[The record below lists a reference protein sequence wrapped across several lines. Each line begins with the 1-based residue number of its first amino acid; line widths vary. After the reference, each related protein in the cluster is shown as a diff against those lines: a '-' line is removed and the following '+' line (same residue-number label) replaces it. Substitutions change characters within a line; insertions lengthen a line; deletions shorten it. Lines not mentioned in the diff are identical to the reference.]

1 MPDSLLQTPHRLGVR
16 DSRVA
21 FKYERMTKTPPRF
34 LPLLL
39 TCALSSAP
47 AQTLA
52 RPGWAGSGMSADPW
66 WKHAV
71 VYHVNPA
78 DVSPSE
84 GGPLHGLTQR
94 LDYLHSLGIDALLL
108 TPIQPDTAHA
118 QAIDPALGTVDD
130 LDDLIH
136 QASRRNI
143 RVLLDLIPGIPDL
156 TTVARFW
163 LNRGVAG
170 LHLAGSANAALQLA
184 ELRKASASYLGQ
196 RVILGDLDPSTP
208 SSQKGTLTHNL
219 DGAQLLLDPRAG
231 TVPQLSASAIRPG
244 IDAAQSLIQAGHS
257 MPLLITDGPTYTR
270 SVRRYAD
277 GQHDLAIAKVVAT
290 VLLTT
295 GAASQVYSG
304 QELGVTAESPAST
317 SSRAAPNSNQ
327 SLIQWDA
334 PYSPAKGPATT
345 ASPSD
350 ATPSVALEDADPTSL
365 LNWYRSL
372 SGLHHGNPTINS
384 GATITL
390 NHDDQNVLAWIR
402 KPQTVS
408 PISPVLI
415 VICNLSAQPV
425 ELSLKPD
432 IERLHLRGT
441 FLRTVLRSDTGRG
454 PMHLEAMTL
463 PPYTVY
469 IGELRY

>member
-1 MPDSLLQTPHRLGVR
+1 
-16 DSRVA
+16 
-21 FKYERMTKTPPRF
+21 MTKTPPRF
-34 LPLLL
+34 LTLLL
-39 TCALSSAP
+39 ACALSSAL

-66 WKHAV
+66 WRHAV

-78 DVSPSE
+78 DFSPSE
-84 GGPLHGLTQR
+84 GSPLHGLTQR

-108 TPIQPDTAHA
+108 TPVQPDPAHA

-143 RVLLDLIPGIPDL
+143 RVLLDLTPGTPDL
-156 TTVARFW
+156 ATVARFW

-170 LHLAGSANAALQLA
+170 LHLVGFANAALQLA
-184 ELRKASASYLGQ
+184 ELRKVSASYLGQ
-196 RVILGDLDPSTP
+196 RVILGDLDPSA
-208 SSQKGTLTHNL
+208 SSPQKGILTHNL
-219 DGAQLLLDPRAG
+219 DAPQLLLDPRAG
-231 TVPQLSASAIRPG
+231 TVPQLSASAIRPA
-244 IDAAQSLIQAGHS
+244 IDAAQTMIQTGRS

-270 SVRRYAD
+270 SIRRYAD
-277 GQHDLAIAKVVAT
+277 GQNDMAIAKVVAT
-290 VLLTT
+290 VLFTT
-295 GAASQVYSG
+295 GAASQIYSG
-304 QELGVTAESPAST
+304 QELGLNVPSSSASPPSMPPVAVT
-317 SSRAAPNSNQ
+317 NSNQ
-327 SLIQWDA
+327 SLIHWDA
-334 PYSPAKGPATT
+334 PSSAAKRQPTT
-345 ASPSD
+345 SPSD
-350 ATPSVALEDADPTSL
+350 ATPTVALEDADPTSL

-372 SGLHHGNPTINS
+372 SGLHHGNPTITF

-408 PISPVLI
+408 TISPVLI
-415 VICNLSAQPV
+415 VICNLSAQPIQ
-425 ELSLKPD
+425 LSLKSD

-463 PPYTVY
+463 PPYAVY

>member
-1 MPDSLLQTPHRLGVR
+1 
-16 DSRVA
+16 
-21 FKYERMTKTPPRF
+21 MTKTPLRF
-34 LPLLL
+34 LTLLL
-39 TCALSSAP
+39 ACTLSSAP

-78 DVSPSE
+78 DFSSSGGSP
-84 GGPLHGLTQR
+84 LRGLTQR

-108 TPIQPDTAHA
+108 TPIQPDPVHA

-136 QASRRNI
+136 QASRHNI
-143 RVLLDLIPGIPDL
+143 RVLLDLTLGTPDL
-156 TTVARFW
+156 ATVARFW

-170 LHLAGSANAALQLA
+170 LHLAGSANAPLQLA
-184 ELRKASASYLGQ
+184 ELRKVSASYLGQ

-208 SSQKGTLTHNL
+208 SPQKGIFTRNL
-219 DGAQLLLDPRAG
+219 DAPQLLLDPRAG
-231 TVPQLSASAIRPG
+231 TMPQLSASAIRSA
-244 IDAAQSLIQAGHS
+244 IDAAQSLIQGGRS

-270 SVRRYAD
+270 SIRRYAD

-290 VLLTT
+290 VLFTT
-295 GAASQVYSG
+295 GAASQIYSG
-304 QELGVTAESPAST
+304 QELGLTVPSTTKSPASMT
-317 SSRAAPNSNQ
+317 PIAVTNPNQ
-327 SLIQWDA
+327 SLMHWD
-334 PYSPAKGPATT
+334 PPSSGAKGQPTT

-350 ATPSVALEDADPTSL
+350 ATPNVALEDADPTSL

-384 GATITL
+384 GTTITL

-402 KPQTVS
+402 KPQAAST
-408 PISPVLI
+408 ISPTLV

-425 ELSLKPD
+425 QLSLKPD
-432 IERLHLRGT
+432 AGRLHLRGT

-463 PPYTVY
+463 PPYAVY

>member
-1 MPDSLLQTPHRLGVR
+1 
-16 DSRVA
+16 
-21 FKYERMTKTPPRF
+21 MTKTPPRF
-34 LPLLL
+34 LTLLL
-39 TCALSSAP
+39 ACALSSAP

-71 VYHVNPA
+71 VYHVNPTDFSA
-78 DVSPSE
+78 SE
-84 GGPLHGLTQR
+84 GSPLHGLTQR
-94 LDYLHSLGIDALLL
+94 LDYLHSLGVDAVLL
-108 TPIQPDTAHA
+108 TPIQPDPAHG

-143 RVLLDLIPGIPDL
+143 RVLLDLTPGTPDL
-156 TTVARFW
+156 PTVARFW

-170 LHLAGSANAALQLA
+170 LHLISANAALHLA
-184 ELRKASASYLGQ
+184 ELRKVSASYLGQ
-196 RVILGDLDPSTP
+196 RVVLGDLDPSTP
-208 SSQKGTLTHNL
+208 SPQKSILTHNL
-219 DGAQLLLDPRAG
+219 DAPQLLLDPRAG
-231 TVPQLSASAIRPG
+231 TVPQLSASTIRPA
-244 IDAAQSLIQAGHS
+244 IDAAQTMIQTGRS
-257 MPLLITDGPTYTR
+257 MPLLITDGPTYI
-270 SVRRYAD
+270 SSIRRYAD

-290 VLLTT
+290 VLFTT
-295 GAASQVYSG
+295 GAASQIYSG

-317 SSRAAPNSNQ
+317 SSSAPNSNQ

-334 PYSPAKGPATT
+334 PHSPAKGSATT
-345 ASPSD
+345 ASPLD
-350 ATPSVALEDADPTSL
+350 ATPNVALEDADPTSL
-365 LNWYRSL
+365 LNWYRGL
-372 SGLHHGNPTINS
+372 SALHHGNPTINS

-408 PISPVLI
+408 TISPVLI

-425 ELSLKPD
+425 QLSLKPD

-441 FLRTVLRSDTGRG
+441 FLRTLLRSDTRRG
-454 PMHLEAMTL
+454 PMHLESMAL
-463 PPYTVY
+463 PPYAVY

>member
-1 MPDSLLQTPHRLGVR
+1 
-16 DSRVA
+16 
-21 FKYERMTKTPPRF
+21 MTKTPPRF
-34 LPLLL
+34 LTLLL
-39 TCALSSAP
+39 ACALSSAP

-52 RPGWAGSGMSADPW
+52 RPGWLGSGMSADPW

-78 DVSPSE
+78 DFGPSE
-84 GGPLHGLTQR
+84 GSPLHGLTQR
-94 LDYLHSLGIDALLL
+94 LDYLHSLGVDAVLL
-108 TPIQPDTAHA
+108 TPIQPDPAHT

-143 RVLLDLIPGIPDL
+143 RVLLDLTPGTPDL
-156 TTVARFW
+156 PTGARFW

-170 LHLAGSANAALQLA
+170 LHLAGSANVALQLA
-184 ELRKASASYLGQ
+184 ELRKVSASYLGQ
-196 RVILGDLDPSTP
+196 RVILGDLDPSAP
-208 SSQKGTLTHNL
+208 SPQKSTLTHNL
-219 DGAQLLLDPRAG
+219 DAPQLLLDPRAG
-231 TVPQLSASAIRPG
+231 TVPQLSAAAVRPA
-244 IDAAQSLIQAGHS
+244 IDAAQIMIQTARS
-257 MPLLITDGPTYTR
+257 MPLLISDGPAYTR
-270 SVRRYAD
+270 SIRRYAD

-290 VLLTT
+290 VLFTT
-295 GAASQVYSG
+295 GAASQIYSG

-317 SSRAAPNSNQ
+317 SSRAAPNP
-327 SLIQWDA
+327 IQWDA
-334 PYSPAKGPATT
+334 PSSPAKGSATT
-345 ASPSD
+345 ASPSG
-350 ATPSVALEDADPTSL
+350 ATPNVALEDADPTSL

-372 SGLHHGNPTINS
+372 SALHHGNPTINS

-408 PISPVLI
+408 TISPVLI

-425 ELSLKPD
+425 QLSLKPD
-432 IERLHLRGT
+432 IERLHLRGS
-441 FLRTVLRSDTGRG
+441 FLRTLLRSDTGRG
-454 PMHLEAMTL
+454 PMHLESMTL
-463 PPYTVY
+463 PPYAVY